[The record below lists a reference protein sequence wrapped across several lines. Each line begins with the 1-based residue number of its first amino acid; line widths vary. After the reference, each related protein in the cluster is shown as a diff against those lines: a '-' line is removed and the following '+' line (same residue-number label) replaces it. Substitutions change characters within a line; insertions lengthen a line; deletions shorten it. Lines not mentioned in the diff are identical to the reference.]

1 MEVIKKI
8 SVWYLK
14 IGVISFHQR
23 FVQKA
28 TAFANNIFLL

>member
-23 FVQKA
+23 
-28 TAFANNIFLL
+28 L